1 MRFDCAPRFTGS
13 GLWAEPTDDQIKN
26 TPALWNASIEDALK
40 YGGDLTREA
49 IGAMRLRGDR
59 RSIIVDTKI
68 HMLMPGFMPAIP
80 GWHTDGAPRAA
91 DGNPGAKG
99 APDLA
104 MQRYIEERAAK
115 TSKPTATVL
124 DWDIDGSPYPDLDV
138 FGRPPQYHL
147 LVTGSHCS
155 TLFLDGSIDLDL
167 PEGTPARDF
176 YKQVSG
182 QVGRDT
188 AVPRKASP
196 ASEVVEF
203 GWWDIHTA
211 VAASTFGWRFLI
223 RVTETDWLTP
233 QRDLRQVMRAQQQV
247 YVPLEFGW

>member
-1 MRFDCAPRFTGS
+1 MIFDCAPRFTGR
-13 GLWAEPTDDQIKN
+13 GLDREPTDDQIKN

-49 IGAMRLRGDR
+49 IGLMNLRGDR

-80 GWHTDGAPRAA
+80 GWHTDGAPRSA
-91 DGNPGAKG
+91 DGDPGAKG

-104 MQRYIEERAAK
+104 MQRYIE
-115 TSKPTATVL
+115 
-124 DWDIDGSPYPDLDV
+124 DGKNAYISADDPYPRL
-138 FGRPPQYHL
+138 GPGAPPQYHL

-155 TLFLDGSIDLDL
+155 TLFVDGEIDLDL

-176 YKQVSG
+176 YKQMSQ

-188 AVPRKASP
+188 ETPRKASP

-203 GWWDIHTA
+203 GWWDVHTA

-247 YVPLEFGW
+247 YVPTEFGW